1 VERGRADVVMALAL
15 IHHLAIGN
23 NVPFSHLAE
32 FFSSICHWLIIEFVP
47 KDDPQT
53 KRLLKVRKDIFAD
66 YNLDRFTEKFSTTFE
81 IIEHQQIR
89 ETDRILFLM
98 KNNS

>member
-1 VERGRADVVMALAL
+1 
-15 IHHLAIGN
+15 
-23 NVPFSHLAE
+23 
-32 FFSSICHWLIIEFVP
+32 VP